1 MINNALGIIIYPEQ
15 NSSNVKKKQ
24 TYYSKCEHVGTIE
37 VVCCC
42 EISHTQTH
50 THTHTHTN
58 YMIQNGG

>member
-15 NSSNVKKKQ
+15 NSSNVKKK

-37 VVCCC
+37 VVCCG
-42 EISHTQTH
+42 ETSHTQTH
-50 THTHTHTN
+50 THVYTHTN

>member
-42 EISHTQTH
+42 EI
-50 THTHTHTN
+50 
-58 YMIQNGG
+58 